1 MLQSSTEVLFYGV
14 IRMKKFLEPAKE
26 LPVYGEYDTVVV
38 GGGFAGI
45 AAALAAARG
54 GNKVLLCEKMF
65 MLGGLG
71 TAGLVTIYLPLCDGQ
86 GNQLSFGIAEE
97 LLRVSIEDGYEA
109 NYPKAWLE
117 GGTLE
122 EKLQQRYRVRYNA
135 SACAI
140 SMEQLLIKNGVE
152 ILYGTSVCDVAVA
165 DGMITHLLIENKSG
179 RSAVV
184 CGNVVDC
191 SGDADVCHYAGEETA
206 KHGQGNILAAW
217 YYFCGEKGHTLK
229 PLGFADLTSQKKVT
243 NEYEAIADKRFF
255 GGLDGKELSD
265 MVIASHKSV
274 HNFFL
279 KDQKLAPDHML
290 STIATIPQV
299 RMTRR
304 LVGQYTMTKNDDH
317 KYFENSVGMFGNW
330 RPTGIGEAYELP
342 YTALFGNKIKNLA
355 TAGRCISAD
364 DEMWDITRVIPV
376 CSVTGE
382 AAGTAAAMGKV
393 FSQVDVAALQSKLKE
408 NGVKLHLD

>member
-1 MLQSSTEVLFYGV
+1 MCTF
-14 IRMKKFLEPAKE
+14 MEPAKE
-26 LPVYGEYDTVVV
+26 IPIYGTYDTVVV
-38 GGGFAGI
+38 GGGFAGV

-71 TAGLVTIYLPLCDGQ
+71 TAGLVTIYLPLCDGN

-97 LLRVSIEDGYEA
+97 LLRVSISNGYEA

-122 EKLQQRYRVRYNA
+122 ERLQQRYRVRYNA

-140 SMEQLLIKNGVE
+140 AMEQLLLTEGVE
-152 ILYGTSVCDVAVA
+152 ILYGTSVCDVAVT
-165 DGMITHLLIENKSG
+165 DREITHLLIENKGG
-179 RSAVV
+179 RSAVEV
-184 CGNVVDC
+184 GNVIDC
-191 SGDADVCHYAGEETA
+191 SGDADVCYFAGEETA
-206 KHGQGNILAAW
+206 EYTKGNNLAAW
-217 YYFCGEKGHTLK
+217 FYFSGEKGHTLK
-229 PLGFADLTSQKKVT
+229 PLGFADVSAYKNATK
-243 NEYEAIADKRFF
+243 EFEAIADHGYFR
-255 GGLDGKELSD
+255 GLDGRDLSD
-265 MVIASHKSV
+265 MVIASHRSV
-274 HNFFL
+274 YNYFL
-279 KDQKLAPDHML
+279 KEQKLSPDHML

-304 LVGQYTMTKNDDH
+304 IVGQYEMKKSDDH
-317 KYFENSVGMFGNW
+317 KRFSDSVGMFGNW

-342 YTALFGNKIKNLA
+342 YTALYGNKVKNLA
-355 TAGRCISAD
+355 VAGRCISAD

-382 AAGTAAAMGKV
+382 AAGTAAAMGTN
-393 FSQVDVAALQSKLKE
+393 FAEVDIIKLQNKLIE